1 VNTETRGTATALDG
15 RIEEA
20 YQKAQEYLGKGSYAR
35 ALKLLRQI
43 ERLRPGYQ
51 EVATLIPQAEEGKRV
66 QTFVQWTAVITG
78 MAFLVAAWFLG
89 LRNDLALL
97 AVGAAGIVLGIF
109 VGNVVYAARRGS
121 RQDDRQEVSK

>member
-1 VNTETRGTATALDG
+1 VSTETRGTATALDG

-97 AVGAAGIVLGIF
+97 AVGASGIVLGIF
-109 VGNVVYAARRGS
+109 VGNVVYAARRGK
-121 RQDDRQEVSK
+121 RQDDREEVSQ

>member
-109 VGNVVYAARRGS
+109 VGNVVYAARAARREGQRGN
-121 RQDDRQEVSK
+121 RD